1 MPTILITVHHGAR
14 SSPAGTFRTID
25 NNVAQLFQRFVHEVL
40 RGLHFTYAYVDDVL
54 IASGSLVKHVDRI
67 RQVLQYFHDQGVV
80 INPAKCKFGASEL
93 IGMASCPL
101 EEKVAVFRNFPRPTT
116 RRKLRELLGL
126 VNLYHRFI
134 PHCATILCCWV

>member
-1 MPTILITVHHGAR
+1 MPFGLH
-14 SSPAGTFRTID
+14 
-25 NNVAQLFQRFVHEVL
+25 NVAQLFQRFIHEVL
-40 RGLHFTYAYVDDVL
+40 HGLHFTYAYVDDVL

-67 RQVLQYFHDQGVV
+67 RQVLQRFHDQGVV

-101 EEKVAVFRNFPRPTT
+101 EEKVAVVRNFPRPTT